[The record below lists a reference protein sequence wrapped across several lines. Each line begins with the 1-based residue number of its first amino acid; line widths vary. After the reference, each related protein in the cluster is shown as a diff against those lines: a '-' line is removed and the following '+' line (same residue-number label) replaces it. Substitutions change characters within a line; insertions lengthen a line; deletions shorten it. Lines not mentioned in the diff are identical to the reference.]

1 MSDRCMIGVAN
12 SNNTITTVY
21 CHWNGDPKD
30 AGTILAENY
39 QSAEKVGPLMRGGF
53 LGVIAPTLEES
64 RRMDPPEPAVTIAD
78 RQEFQLLGE
87 RMNADFL
94 YLFAE
99 GEWLFATPY
108 DEEWRNLT
116 DVLASWR

>member
-1 MSDRCMIGVAN
+1 MHFA
-12 SNNTITTVY
+12 TVGAILSVVTGL
-21 CHWNGDPKD
+21 CTRAVWPKD
-30 AGTILAENY
+30 AGTILVENY

-108 DEEWRNLT
+108 DEEWRKLT